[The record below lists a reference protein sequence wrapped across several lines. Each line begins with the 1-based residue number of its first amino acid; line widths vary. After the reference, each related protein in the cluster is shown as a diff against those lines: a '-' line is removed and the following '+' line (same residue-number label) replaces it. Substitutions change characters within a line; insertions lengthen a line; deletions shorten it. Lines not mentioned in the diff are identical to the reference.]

1 MSAIQGYTVAQTQQI
16 AQFVASARADVRTWQ
31 ERVVANARDART
43 QEALARA
50 LAVR

>member
-1 MSAIQGYTVAQTQQI
+1 MSTIQGYTVAQTQQVER
-16 AQFVASARADVRTWQ
+16 FVARDRADVRTWQ
-31 ERVVANARDART
+31 ERVIANARDART